1 MQDSQIFCRS
11 VLGGASLLLAVSGCG
26 DDGSGLGKSSGALTA
41 TCVAP
46 DRTLPADAWLCPAP
60 RSVECVDGTGTA
72 TPPTLYVRGPATG
85 LSCVDQTLTVEVDP
99 LTSGQHDVVVR
110 DPSGALL
117 CETELTV
124 TDDTAPV
131 LTPRPLIQ
139 LWPPNHKFH
148 TIRVE
153 DCFAV
158 SDACQSNLN
167 AEFVW
172 ASSDEPIDSIGDGHH
187 APDIQVSSCRAIALR
202 AERQG
207 PKDGRVYKLGVRVVD
222 AGGNATESVCTVIVD
237 HDQRG
242 VIGADSGEAYRVLFD
257 GKLGLPLCD
266 GENPPPVQT
275 PPVQTPP
282 VQTPPVQTPPV
293 TPPNNGPT
301 PV

>member
-1 MQDSQIFCRS
+1 LTVD
-11 VLGGASLLLAVSGCG
+11 V
-26 DDGSGLGKSSGALTA
+26 DALT
-41 TCVAP
+41 
-46 DRTLPADAWLCPAP
+46 
-60 RSVECVDGTGTA
+60 TGEH
-72 TPPTLYVRGPATG
+72 
-85 LSCVDQTLTVEVDP
+85 EV
-99 LTSGQHDVVVR
+99 TVR
-110 DPSGALL
+110 DPSGAVL

-124 TDDTAPV
+124 TDDAAPV

-158 SDACQSNLN
+158 RDACQSDLK

-187 APDIQVSSCRAIALR
+187 APDIQVSSCGAIALR

-222 AGGNATESVCTVIVD
+222 ASGNAAESVCTVIVD

-242 VIGADSGEAYRVLFD
+242 VVGADSGEAYRVLFD
-257 GKLGLPLCD
+257 GKNGLPVCD
-266 GENPPPVQT
+266 GDNPPPVEPPPVQTPPVQTPPVQTPPVQTPPVQTPPVQT

-293 TPPNNGPT
+293 TPPNGGPT
-301 PV
+301 LV